1 MAASA
6 PAPAGQPPAPAEDA
20 PHIPVASPA
29 LVITG
34 VMLASMM
41 QLIDAT
47 IANVAIPH
55 MQTTLGAAPDTITWV
70 LTSYII
76 ASAVALP
83 ITGWLGARIGTRR
96 LILGSILAFVIT
108 SVACGAAQGLGDMVL
123 FRTLQG
129 VAGAFLIPVG
139 QAVMLDITPRS
150 KHAQM
155 MGLWGAG
162 VVLGPIIGPVLGGYL
177 TEYWSWRFVFYI
189 NVPLGAI
196 AFMLLLGAMP
206 ATETRKR
213 PFDLLGFALIGAML
227 ASLQLLLDRGPH
239 VEWFESME
247 CWIYLLVCLCSG
259 WMAVVHIMTGKHPLF
274 DRALFADR
282 NLVVAI
288 LFLTVVGFVMFS
300 SMALLPP
307 MLQGLLGYSAID
319 TGVILMMRGIG
330 VIGSMQ
336 IASFMIRKQ
345 IDSRVLVALGFLV
358 TAWSFH
364 MMSGWSIDV
373 GTWELVSS
381 GLVQGLGIGFVF
393 IPLNT
398 LAFATLA
405 PQLRTEASS
414 ITNLARSVGSS
425 IGIAVMAFLL
435 SRSIQISHADLG
447 AHVNSATSNAV
458 DLSSLDRFQGFGS
471 AALMMMDAEVN
482 RQAAMI
488 GYINDYYMLMW
499 LVLAAVPL
507 IMLMKKPSPPRGP
520 GKHPS

>member
-1 MAASA
+1 MVASA
-6 PAPAGQPPAPAEDA
+6 PDAASGTAPQTEDK
-20 PHIPVASPA
+20 PHVEVASPA
-29 LVITG
+29 LVIAG

-55 MQTTLGAAPDTITWV
+55 MQTSLGAAPDTITWV

-96 LILGSILAFVIT
+96 LILGSIGAFVLT
-108 SVACGAAQGLGDMVL
+108 SVACGAAQGLGDMVV

-189 NVPLGAI
+189 NVPLGAV
-196 AFMLLLGAMP
+196 AFALLLGAMP

-213 PFDLLGFALIGAML
+213 PFDLLGFALISVML
-227 ASLQLLLDRGPH
+227 ASMQLLLDRGPH
-239 VEWFESME
+239 VEWFESRE
-247 CWIYLLVCLCSG
+247 CWIYLLVCLCSA
-259 WMAVVHIMTGKHPLF
+259 WMAVVHIITGKHPLF

-282 NLVVAI
+282 NLVVAV
-288 LFLTVVGFVMFS
+288 LFLLVVGFVMFS

-307 MLQGLLGYSAID
+307 MLQGLLGYDAID
-319 TGVILMMRGIG
+319 TGLILMMRGIG

-336 IASFMIRKQ
+336 IASLLIRRQ
-345 IDSRVLVALGFLV
+345 VDSRILVAMGFLI
-358 TAWSFH
+358 TSWSFH
-364 MMSGWSIDV
+364 MMSGWSLQV

-398 LAFATLA
+398 LAFATL
-405 PQLRTEASS
+405 PPHLRTEASS

-425 IGIAVMAFLL
+425 VGIAVMAFLL
-435 SRSIQISHADLG
+435 SRSIQVSHADLG
-447 AHVNSATSNAV
+447 AHLTAGSSSAV
-458 DLSSLDRFQGFGS
+458 DLSSLDRFQGLGK
-471 AALMMMDAEVN
+471 AAFVLMDVEVN

-499 LVLAAVPL
+499 LVLAAVPMIL
-507 IMLMKKPSPPRGP
+507 LMKKPPPQR
-520 GKHPS
+520 K

>member
-6 PAPAGQPPAPAEDA
+6 PAPASGAAPPAEDK
-20 PHIPVASPA
+20 PHIEVASPA

-83 ITGWLGARIGTRR
+83 ITGWLGDRIGIRR
-96 LILGSILAFVIT
+96 LILGSIGAFVVT
-108 SVACGAAQGLGDMVL
+108 SFACGMAQALADMVIY
-123 FRTLQG
+123 RTLQG

-139 QAVMLDITPRS
+139 QAVMLNITPRS

-196 AFMLLLGAMP
+196 AFALLAASMP
-206 ATETRKR
+206 SGETRKR
-213 PFDLLGFALIGAML
+213 PFDVLGFALISAML

-239 VEWFESME
+239 VEWFSSQE
-247 CWIYLLVCLCSG
+247 CWIYLLVCLCSA
-259 WMAVVHIMTGKHPLF
+259 WMALVHIMTGKHPLF
-274 DRALFADR
+274 DRELVADR
-282 NLVVAI
+282 NLVVAV
-288 LFLTVVGFVMFS
+288 LFLVIVGFVMFS

-307 MLQGLLGYSAID
+307 MLQGLLGYNAID
-319 TGVILMMRGIG
+319 TGIILMMRGLG
-330 VIGSMQ
+330 VIASMQ
-336 IASFMIRKQ
+336 LATLLLKLHV
-345 IDSRVLVALGFLV
+345 DSRILVALGFII
-358 TAWSFH
+358 TSWSFH
-364 MMSGWSIDV
+364 MMSGWSLQV

-405 PQLRTEASS
+405 PHLRTEASS

-425 IGIAVMAFLL
+425 VGIAVMAFLL

-447 AHVNSATSNAV
+447 SHLTAGSSSAV
-458 DLSSLDRFQGFGS
+458 DLSSLDRFQGLGS
-471 AALMMMDAEVN
+471 AGFALMDLEVN

-499 LVLAAVPL
+499 LVLAAVPM
-507 IMLMKKPSPPRGP
+507 IALMKKPAPRP
-520 GKHPS
+520 QR